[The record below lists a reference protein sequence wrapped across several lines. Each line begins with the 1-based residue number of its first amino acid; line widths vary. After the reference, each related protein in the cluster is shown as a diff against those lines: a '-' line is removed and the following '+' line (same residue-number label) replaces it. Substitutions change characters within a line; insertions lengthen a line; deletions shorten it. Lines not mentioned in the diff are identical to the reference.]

1 MQVFTMSGRT
11 KVDFYDIAIK
21 YLVLLSRVLLLNVG
35 ITLSNPGLN
44 DILQRIKLQNGETF

>member
-21 YLVLLSRVLLLNVG
+21 YLVLLFRVRLLNVG
-35 ITLSNPGLN
+35 IALSNLGWN
-44 DILQRIKLQNGETF
+44 DTLQRIKLQNG